1 MIDSK
6 NVLPLIPARG
16 GSKELPGKNILEIC
30 GKPLIAWSINAAK
43 ESQYIDQVI
52 VNTDSEEIAEIAKS
66 FGAEV
71 PFMRPTELALDDSL
85 IRDSILDVLNKLETK
100 PDILCLLQP
109 TSPLR
114 TSLDIDAALCLIV
127 EKNGDAVVS
136 MTEVVSP
143 DYDTGILSNDL
154 CIEGFLSVNEH
165 LNRDDAGKY
174 AQINGALYISTVEN
188 FEKTQ
193 SWFTGKSHAFL
204 MDKSRSIDIDD
215 ETDFICAEALLQKQQ

>member
-6 NVLPLIPARG
+6 NVLALIPARG